1 MTSCAWSWRRCCAAW
16 AFAAWSSAC
25 ATTRPTCCRAASAW
39 ARARPPRYGRC
50 GCRWGTQS
58 DLFAAV
64 CLRGGDL
71 LVADTTSPRELQR
84 MPAWYRQHFD
94 AGAFVLLPL
103 MRNDKPFALLYADH
117 AQPGGIVL
125 DDRGFALLRTLRNQ
139 AVMAFRQAG

>member
-1 MTSCAWSWRRCCAAW
+1 M
-16 AFAAWSSAC
+16 
-25 ATTRPTCCRAASAW
+25 RAL
-39 ARARPPRYGRC
+39 RVPL
-50 GCRWGTQS
+50 GTQG
-58 DLFAAV
+58 DLFSAV

-84 MPAWYRQHFD
+84 LPGWYRQNFE